1 MLIRYLYNHTQVKI
15 LARKREMRIDRR
27 AICEI
32 PPIRTNFSPIAQFG
46 VDVILA

>member
-1 MLIRYLYNHTQVKI
+1 MHVRYLYNHTCVKI

-27 AICEI
+27 AIREI
-32 PPIRTNFSPIAQFG
+32 PLICAIFSPIARFG